1 MTIQAASGVAGF
13 SIVGLTQVPMWLA
26 PFAALALTSAIVPRA
41 SFVGHLS
48 GILVGY
54 MVGLPP
60 SVAIHAIMVSFNF
73 SAKVSPA

>member
-26 PFAALALTSAIVPRA
+26 PFAALALTSVIVPRA

-54 MVGLPP
+54 MVCLPFPKAHKP
-60 SVAIHAIMVSFNF
+60 SCT
-73 SAKVSPA
+73 PASSSGQRGTS